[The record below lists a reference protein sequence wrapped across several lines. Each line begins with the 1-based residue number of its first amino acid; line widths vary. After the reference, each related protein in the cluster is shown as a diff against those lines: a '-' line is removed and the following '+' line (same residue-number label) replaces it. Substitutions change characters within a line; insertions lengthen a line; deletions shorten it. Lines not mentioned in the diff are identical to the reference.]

1 MAKVQA
7 PSISE
12 TAHRIQLPREWRGQR
27 LDRALGRLFADH
39 SRGEIQDWIG
49 AGRVLVEGEPA
60 SVRSR
65 LKGNEWITVD
75 PPAPGTSPDRGW
87 TAAPVPLT
95 VRYCDEALIVLGK
108 EPGRVVHPAP
118 GHREDTLANGLL
130 YRFPELTEVE
140 RAGIV
145 HRLDRDTSGLLAVAR
160 TGQAREALVRQ
171 FKAHSVQRRYLAL
184 VHGELTSGSSVDAPI
199 ARHPRHRT
207 RFAVVADGKP
217 AVTHYRVRQRFP
229 GLTLVEAWLETGRT
243 HQARIHMAHIGHP
256 VVGDPLYGGKGGLPR
271 GIRGSLRER
280 LRAFPRQALHADRLT
295 LDHPITGDRRAWE
308 ETMPEDLADLVRSL
322 SEASP

>member
-12 TAHRIQLPREWRGQR
+12 AAHRIQSPREWRGQR
-27 LDRALGRLFADH
+27 LDRAIGRLFADH
-39 SRGEIQDWIG
+39 SRGEIQAWIG
-49 AGRVLVEGEPA
+49 AGRVLVEGVPA
-60 SVRSR
+60 SVKSK
-65 LKGNEWITVD
+65 LEGNEWITVD
-75 PPAPGTSPDRGW
+75 PPAPGPSSERGW
-87 TAAPVPLT
+87 PAAPVPLT
-95 VRYCDEALIVLGK
+95 VRYVDEALIVLAK

-130 YRFPELTEVE
+130 YRFPELIGVE

-160 TGQAREALVRQ
+160 TEEARQALVRQ

-207 RFAVVADGKP
+207 KFAVVTDGKP
-217 AVTHYRVRQRFP
+217 AVTHYRIRQRFP

-256 VVGDPLYGGKGGLPR
+256 VVGDPLYGGKGRLPR
-271 GIRGSLRER
+271 GIQGSLRER

-295 LDHPITGDRRAWE
+295 LDHPTRGDRRVWQE
-308 ETMPEDLADLVRSL
+308 PMPRGMAELVQAL